1 MERIKRFR
9 KKPRSGRHVFSYK
22 GKRKSTVPGDI
33 IEVTPDCL
41 GSCVAEYDD
50 LGFVDSHMD
59 TIDVTTLDGPT
70 AFLMGDP
77 PTAILEIRQRPGAK
91 GYYDIIN
98 PINPDKPLNDKALR
112 KTAAKACLTDMMNK
126 LGEEIGK
133 LSLDDMDFD
142 DLLAYIEESDIE
154 APPSSISSEE
164 DLRQYVI
171 DNA

>member
-1 MERIKRFR
+1 MESIKRFR
-9 KKPRSGRHVFSYK
+9 KKPRSGRHVFFYK

-33 IEVTPDCL
+33 IEVTPGCL
-41 GSCVAEYDD
+41 GSCIAEYDD
-50 LGFVDSHMD
+50 LGFVDSH
-59 TIDVTTLDGPT
+59 IVEEVEEQEK
-70 AFLMGDP
+70 A

-98 PINPDKPLNDKALR
+98 PTNPDKPLNDKALR

-142 DLLAYIEESDIE
+142 DLLAYIDESDIE

-171 DNA
+171 DNV